1 MQQWE
6 YTKIDLNSASAR
18 RDDMEFLTD
27 AGNERW
33 ELVAITVNNIA
44 YLKRAVAGAKRTT
57 RPSK

>member
-6 YTKIDLNSASAR
+6 YTKIDLNSATAR
-18 RDDMEFLTD
+18 RDDIEFLTD
-27 AGNERW
+27 AGNEGW

-44 YLKRAVAGAKRTT
+44 YLKRAVANAKRTT